1 MSYFSLREPIM
12 NKFKLLMILVLAAGV
27 LSVGLFASYFKTL
40 STSGNEGANGWQLFV
55 GGLVQN
61 PLNLNFSELDAMSG
75 TTVNAVLYCV
85 DYPNNPVAQ
94 GNWTGVKLN
103 LLLEEAGISPDAV
116 KVAFTATDS
125 YTTDLTIQ
133 TAMRQDVI
141 IAYELNNLPLPERL
155 RLVVPGKWGYKW
167 ISGISQIELVNFDFK
182 GFWESR
188 GYSDEAD
195 ISSTP

>member
-1 MSYFSLREPIM
+1 M
-12 NKFKLLMILVLAAGV
+12 NKFKLLMILILTAAI

-40 STSGNEGANGWQLFV
+40 STSGNENGGLLV
-55 GGLVQN
+55 NGLVQN
-61 PLNLNFSELDAMSG
+61 PLNLTFEELNAMPR

-85 DYPNNPVAQ
+85 DYPNSPIAQ

-103 LLLEEAGISPDAV
+103 LLLAEAGISPNTV
-116 KVAFTATDS
+116 KVALTATDG
-125 YTTDLTIQ
+125 YTTDLTVQ

-141 IAYELNNLPLPERL
+141 IAYELNGQPLPEKL
-155 RLVVPGKWGYKW
+155 RLVVPRKWGYKW
-167 ISGISQIELVNFDFK
+167 ISGISHIELVNFDFK